1 MGGLAACRGAGWPP
15 RGTLGATSA
24 SAYNRQALSMERPM
38 TVSRSTSRPAPP
50 RALREFDLTHVA
62 SHLLRRAHFRAEAL
76 FAQAFPDEDL
86 TPRQKALLITV
97 YQNPC
102 ATQNRVAE
110 LIALDRNSFAE
121 MIARMSA
128 KGYVRRTRSAEDGRA
143 YALEITDEGMAL
155 LARVLPRDAQVEAQV
170 LAPIPEELRPMFL
183 RCLRL
188 MAGLESPEAP

>member
-1 MGGLAACRGAGWPP
+1 
-15 RGTLGATSA
+15 
-24 SAYNRQALSMERPM
+24 MERPM
-38 TVSRSTSRPAPP
+38 TVSRSTSRSAPP

-97 YQNPC
+97 YQNPG

-170 LAPIPEELRPMFL
+170 LAPIPEELRPVFL

>member
-1 MGGLAACRGAGWPP
+1 
-15 RGTLGATSA
+15 
-24 SAYNRQALSMERPM
+24 MERPM

-97 YQNPC
+97 YQNPG

-170 LAPIPEELRPMFL
+170 LAPIPEELRPVFL

-188 MAGLESPEAP
+188 MTGLESPEPS